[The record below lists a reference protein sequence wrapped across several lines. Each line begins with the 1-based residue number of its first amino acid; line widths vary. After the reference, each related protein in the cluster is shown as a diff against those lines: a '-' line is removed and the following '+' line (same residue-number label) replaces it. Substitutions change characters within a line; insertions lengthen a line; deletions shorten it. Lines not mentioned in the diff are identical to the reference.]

1 MLPGHNLEAL
11 QNIRLNG
18 GRQTDVE
25 KERERRG
32 TKRRQENAQEHEQI
46 RNGESIGR
54 YPEVAD
60 GRKKDRKKAKRER
73 EREENKY
80 RERERV

>member
-1 MLPGHNLEAL
+1 MPGHNPKAL

-18 GRQTDVE
+18 GRQTDVRE
-25 KERERRG
+25 RERERRG
-32 TKRRQENAQEHEQI
+32 TKRRQENAQEHEEI

-60 GRKKDRKKAKRER
+60 GRKKDRKKAKGER
-73 EREENKY
+73 ERGKKI
-80 RERERV
+80 

>member
-25 KERERRG
+25 EEREREERRTQG
-32 TKRRQENAQEHEQI
+32 RQENAQEHEEI

-54 YPEVAD
+54 YLEVAD
-60 GRKKDRKKAKRER
+60 GRKKDRKNVKRGKER
-73 EREENKY
+73 KKY